1 MAKKVI
7 KIIPTKVGTA
17 YSPTYAYQLLDYI
30 VIDSVTVYICKRVD
44 PNTMTSVGHPLTD
57 TDWWDKGVD
66 LSEAIDKAQMAI
78 SKAQVLS
85 DKVTEAEKS
94 RESAE
99 KMRRAAEANRVEAE
113 KKREIDFK
121 QSKTSADDATRKAL
135 STYSH
140 PPYVDA
146 DGYYYKWNVTTDSY
160 DKTDV
165 NLTGKAFQI
174 KKVFASVSAMNATD
188 VNTFSENDFILI
200 NTANVEDEDN
210 AKLYVVATNS
220 KGKKFY
226 SYLVDMSGFR
236 GFMGK
241 TPQIVIGS
249 VNTLPSN
256 SSASASL
263 VANGTDANGNPV
275 YTLNFAIPKGDKITL
290 ADLTD
295 EEIKQLQKPAND
307 AISACND
314 ATAAANA
321 ATSAANT
328 ATAKA
333 NAATSAANTATENA
347 NSAAADATSKSTE
360 ADKLNRKVAAD
371 EEARVQA
378 ESGRVSSETERANN
392 ELERKENESSRSS
405 NELIRLNAESSRIDA
420 ENKRK
425 DAEIARGDAEASRV
439 ETEVLRVDAEN
450 GRSTAENQRVAAE
463 NGRESAEAKRVD
475 AEMKR
480 ESDSASSIEK
490 VNAAVDNANDTA
502 SHPTKV
508 GSDNYVYT
516 WNSTTKEYDKTDI
529 YVKGEKGEQG
539 DKGDQGIQGIQGIK
553 GDKGDQG
560 IQGERGNTGDKG
572 DQGEKGDKGDNG
584 MSPKIIEGTWWL
596 YNDEK
601 GAYYNSGVSVSSAYE
616 LTKAKV
622 ENVLT
627 GNITTHTHDQYALES
642 ALANYALAS
651 NLTYESDRAKAEE
664 RALRD
669 IINVINGSSEVEG
682 SFRKAISD
690 LIGGAPEALDTLKE
704 IADKLAEDDTLHA
717 TIQDAITKKADK
729 ATTLAGY
736 GIIDGYTKKQ
746 IDAILADYLKSAD
759 GKAADADKL
768 DGVHLNGIFTS
779 LTNADS
785 NQISLVI
792 GGVTKLLTVAFA
804 SSAGSVAWANITGKP
819 DTYTPSAHK
828 HSAED
833 INSGVLAVERGGT
846 GKTTLNEASNA
857 FINALSIAPSDSI
870 PKDGDYYVSQF
881 AGGGTTTPT
890 FHRRPMSQ
898 LFAYIRGKLGTLALK
913 NILDWTEIQNHPTK
927 VSEFAND
934 AGYLTEHQSLASYLT
949 KTDAANTYQPRG
961 NYLTSHQSLDGYVND
976 ISVIGTGN
984 AVTSIT
990 KSGKTVTVTKGAN
1003 FLTSHQ
1009 DLSAYAKTSQIP
1021 TKVSQLANDSGFLTS
1036 HQSLAAYL
1044 KTADADSKYLEKTA
1058 KAASASIA
1066 DNASKVNGHTVY
1078 ANVPSNAKFT
1088 DTEYVIPTLS
1098 SAPTSSTLT
1107 FTDNGVTRSFK
1118 VGYMCRVADS
1128 SAEHGYKFY
1137 QLYNI
1142 SGNNAVWGEIAGGDY
1157 NETVIV
1163 TLKSTVSSSDSKL
1176 NGAVVTVKN
1185 TMSGETQTQTWKGT
1199 PLVFKIPSVNTYT
1212 VSVSSISEYATP
1224 VSQSY
1229 TAGVSTSRNV
1239 IITYTKFPLGVYIY
1253 DTDGHF
1259 ILPANWDSNNN
1270 SKAVGVYVGTE
1281 NSKFVIAPT
1290 HNTSG
1295 LEWGDSG
1302 VTISGI
1308 VTSEDPK
1315 EVQEDYAGESN
1326 TNKIITQLGIYTAL
1340 AAKYCLNYTFKNGKK
1355 GYLWAAGEALN
1366 ACLNLRAINAAMS
1379 KIGGTIMG
1387 DRTYWTSTQANASQ
1401 AWECGDITNNLV
1413 YNYKYNE
1420 IAVCAVCSL

>member
-1 MAKKVI
+1 M
-7 KIIPTKVGTA
+7 
-17 YSPTYAYQLLDYI
+17 
-30 VIDSVTVYICKRVD
+30 
-44 PNTMTSVGHPLTD
+44 
-57 TDWWDKGVD
+57 
-66 LSEAIDKAQMAI
+66 
-78 SKAQVLS
+78 
-85 DKVTEAEKS
+85 
-94 RESAE
+94 
-99 KMRRAAEANRVEAE
+99 
-113 KKREIDFK
+113 
-121 QSKTSADDATRKAL
+121 
-135 STYSH
+135 
-140 PPYVDA
+140 
-146 DGYYYKWNVTTDSY
+146 
-160 DKTDV
+160 
-165 NLTGKAFQI
+165 
-174 KKVFASVSAMNATD
+174 
-188 VNTFSENDFILI
+188 
-200 NTANVEDEDN
+200 
-210 AKLYVVATNS
+210 
-220 KGKKFY
+220 
-226 SYLVDMSGFR
+226 
-236 GFMGK
+236 
-241 TPQIVIGS
+241 
-249 VNTLPSN
+249 
-256 SSASASL
+256 
-263 VANGTDANGNPV
+263 
-275 YTLNFAIPKGDKITL
+275 
-290 ADLTD
+290 
-295 EEIKQLQKPAND
+295 
-307 AISACND
+307 
-314 ATAAANA
+314 
-321 ATSAANT
+321 
-328 ATAKA
+328 
-333 NAATSAANTATENA
+333 
-347 NSAAADATSKSTE
+347 
-360 ADKLNRKVAAD
+360 
-371 EEARVQA
+371 
-378 ESGRVSSETERANN
+378 
-392 ELERKENESSRSS
+392 
-405 NELIRLNAESSRIDA
+405 
-420 ENKRK
+420 
-425 DAEIARGDAEASRV
+425 
-439 ETEVLRVDAEN
+439 
-450 GRSTAENQRVAAE
+450 
-463 NGRESAEAKRVD
+463 
-475 AEMKR
+475 
-480 ESDSASSIEK
+480 
-490 VNAAVDNANDTA
+490 
-502 SHPTKV
+502 
-508 GSDNYVYT
+508 
-516 WNSTTKEYDKTDI
+516 
-529 YVKGEKGEQG
+529 
-539 DKGDQGIQGIQGIK
+539 
-553 GDKGDQG
+553 
-560 IQGERGNTGDKG
+560 
-572 DQGEKGDKGDNG
+572 
-584 MSPKIIEGTWWL
+584 
-596 YNDEK
+596 
-601 GAYYNSGVSVSSAYE
+601 SSAYE

-651 NLTYESDRAKAEE
+651 NLTDESDRAKAEE

-913 NILDWTEIQNHPTK
+913 NNLDWTEIQNHPTK

-976 ISVIGTGN
+976 ISVTGTGN

-990 KSGKTVTVTKGAN
+990 KSGKIVTVTKGAN

-1021 TKVSQLANDSGFLTS
+1021 TKVSQLANDSGFITSHQSLAGYATESWVKGLKYITDADAAAKYQPKGNYLTS
-1036 HQSLAAYL
+1036 HQSLAGYAKTSQIPTKVSQLTNDSGFLTSHQSLAGYL

-1142 SGNNAVWGEIAGGDY
+1142 ANGKATWGEISGGDY
-1157 NETVIV
+1157 NETVTV

-1185 TMSGETQTQTWKGT
+1185 TMNGETQTQTQTWKGT

-1212 VSVSSISEYATP
+1212 VSVSTISEYATP
-1224 VSQSY
+1224 LSQSY

-1239 IITYTKFPLGVYIY
+1239 IITYTKLPLGVYIY

-1290 HNTSG
+1290 QNASG
-1295 LEWGDSG
+1295 LAWGDSS

-1308 VTSEDPK
+1308 VTSEDLTEAQK
-1315 EVQEDYAGESN
+1315 DYAGESN
-1326 TNKIITQLGIYTAL
+1326 TNKIITQLGIYDAP
-1340 AAKYCLNYTFKNGKK
+1340 AANYCRNYTFKNGKK
-1355 GYLWAAGEALN
+1355 GYLWAGGEALN
-1366 ACLNLRAINAAMS
+1366 ARENYGAINEAMS
-1379 KIGGTIMG
+1379 KIGGTIMEN
-1387 DRTYWTSTQANASQ
+1387 RQYWTSTQVNSSE
-1401 AWECGDITNNLV
+1401 AWQCGSIDYGFSST
-1413 YNYKYNE
+1413 YKYNE
-1420 IAVCAVCSL
+1420 MAICVVCSI

>member
-961 NYLTSHQSLDGYVND
+961 NYLTSHQSLAG
-976 ISVIGTGN
+976 
-984 AVTSIT
+984 
-990 KSGKTVTVTKGAN
+990 
-1003 FLTSHQ
+1003 
-1009 DLSAYAKTSQIP
+1009 YAKTSQIP
-1021 TKVSQLANDSGFLTS
+1021 TKVSQLTNDSGFLTS
-1036 HQSLAAYL
+1036 HQSLAGYATETWVKGLKYVTDTDVAAKYQPKGNYLTSHQSLAAYI
-1044 KTADADSKYLEKTA
+1044 KTVDADKKYLGKTE

-1088 DTEYVIPTLS
+1088 DTEYVIPTLEF
-1098 SAPTSSTLT
+1098 APTSDTLT
-1107 FTDNGVTRSFK
+1107 FTDNGRIRPFK

-1142 SGNNAVWGEIAGGDY
+1142 SGPNAVWGEIAGGDY
-1157 NETVIV
+1157 NETVTV
-1163 TLKSTVSSSDSKL
+1163 TLTSYLSSSDSKL
-1176 NGAVVTVKN
+1176 NGVVVTVKN

-1212 VSVSSISEYATP
+1212 VSASVVSGYAP
-1224 VSQSY
+1224 PLKQYY
-1229 TAGVSTSRNV
+1229 TAGVGTSRNV
-1239 IITYTKFPLGVYIY
+1239 IMTYNKSPLGIYIY
-1253 DTDGHF
+1253 DTDGQ
-1259 ILPANWDSNNN
+1259 LTLYENWNVANN

-1290 HNTSG
+1290 DYDTDCQ
-1295 LEWGDSG
+1295 WGQAG
-1302 VTISGI
+1302 TTISGI
-1308 VTSEDPK
+1308 VTSDDDETARK
-1315 EVQEDYAGESN
+1315 DYAGEAN
-1326 TNKIITQLGIYTAL
+1326 TDKIIAQLGEFGKYTA
-1340 AAKYCLNYTFKNGKK
+1340 AACCRNYTFKNGKK
-1355 GYLWAAGEALN
+1355 GYLWSAGEARDAYN
-1366 ACLNLRAINAAMS
+1366 NRDAIRKAMM
-1379 KIGGTIMG
+1379 KIGGITLNNSG
-1387 DRTYWTSTQANASQ
+1387 YYWTSTQNSSNNAWLLDWSIGSMYTQ
-1401 AWECGDITNNLV
+1401 NKINR
-1413 YNYKYNE
+1413 NYVRV
-1420 IAVCAVCSL
+1420 VCAF